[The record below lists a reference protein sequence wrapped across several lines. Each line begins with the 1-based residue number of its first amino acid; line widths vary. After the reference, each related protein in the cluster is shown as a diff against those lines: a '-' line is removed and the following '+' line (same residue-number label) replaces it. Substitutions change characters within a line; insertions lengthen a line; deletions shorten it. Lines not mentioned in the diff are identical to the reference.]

1 MSDSNVQLLPSTQ
14 GVVNITGT
22 PVRGAGSTRSVGSL
36 YTVVMTANN
45 LQGRVYIEGSIASSP
60 TVDDWFVIVMPN
72 IDTPYVEFPYA
83 EGNTVGGVTTAGFT
97 FKGNFTWIR
106 ARLDRDY
113 LGIYELS
120 PLQLAAFGHL
130 DQIMLNVGGWSAAT
144 ALSTDTTSGSILS
157 GVESVKGNNLGN
169 GKRVFANTVGQ
180 SNVLMNFRTL
190 LGGPGINL
198 SSNAS
203 TITIEAR
210 AGEDG
215 VNAFTDLID
224 APTTISAN
232 AVVYGGTDN
241 ALHFTPAANSVANA
255 TLGFS
260 NGEFVWKDLH
270 QEIRDVAGWD
280 LLVQENGAN
289 VANSAKI
296 INFTGSVNV
305 SETSGTT
312 TVEIGNVGSRYE
324 WIEMQYFNSS
334 GILDVDTAVLNKTNG
349 ITATITDDVACTVE
363 FDFSGRPF
371 PPTSITILGQQ
382 TATGTFSYQNVHAAK
397 GVAIDAADTDE
408 LLAAFAGPIK
418 MTLTMSE
425 TNSSVSGP
433 GQRAKFVVL
442 FGF

>member
-1 MSDSNVQLLPSTQ
+1 MSVSNVQLLPSTQ
-14 GVVNITGT
+14 GVISVTGT

-60 TVDDWFVIVMPN
+60 TVDDWFTIVMPN
-72 IDTPYVEFPYA
+72 VDSPYVEFPYEA
-83 EGNTVGGVTTAGFT
+83 GNTVGGVTTAGFT

-113 LGIYELS
+113 LGLEDLS
-120 PLQLAAFGHL
+120 DIQLAAYGHI
-130 DQIMLNVGGWSAAT
+130 DQIMLNVGGWTATT
-144 ALSTDTTSGSILS
+144 ALSTDTSSGSILS

-190 LGGPGINL
+190 VGGPGINL

-224 APTTISAN
+224 VPTEIVAN
-232 AVVYGGTDN
+232 AVVYGGSDN
-241 ALHFTPAANSVANA
+241 ALHFTPAANSVSNA
-255 TLGFS
+255 VMIHTQDG
-260 NGEFVWKDLH
+260 FVWKDLH
-270 QEIRDVAGWD
+270 VEVRDIAGWD

-289 VANSAKI
+289 IANSAKT

-305 SETSGTT
+305 TETSGTT
-312 TVEIGNVGSRYE
+312 TVEIGNMGSRYE
-324 WIEMQYFNSS
+324 WVEMQYFNSS
-334 GILDVDTAVLNKTNG
+334 GILDIDTALLNKTDG
-349 ITATITDDVACTVE
+349 VTVTITDDVACTVE
-363 FDFSGRPF
+363 FDFSGRPY
-371 PPTSITILGQQ
+371 PPSSITILGQQ
-382 TATGTFSYQNVHAAK
+382 IATGTFSYQNVHVAK
-397 GVAIDAADTDE
+397 GVSIEAADTDE
-408 LLAAFAGPIK
+408 LLGSFAGPVK